1 MNTNS
6 NELTELEFRALLQ
19 KNEAPKFFPDLSNS
33 IMDQIYSLEA
43 QRKVY
48 LKYSNRSWLFIA
60 IALLL
65 SMFTMGSFS
74 FIQVAYAGYLNQ
86 LLPGLYDLFSM
97 ILVILVASLI
107 LYQLNQLISSFY
119 RKIDLAG

>member
-6 NELTELEFRALLQ
+6 NELTELEFRGLLQ
-19 KNEAPKFFPDLSNS
+19 KNEAPKFSPDLSNT
-33 IMDQIYSLEA
+33 IMEQIYSIEA

-48 LKYSNRSWLFIA
+48 LKYSNRSWIFIA

-86 LLPGLYDLFSM
+86 LFPGLYDLFSI
-97 ILVILVASLI
+97 ILVILVASLF

-119 RKIDLAG
+119 RKIDLAS